1 MDPVELLLHPVRLRL
16 VHAFAGG
23 RSLTTTQLAARLP
36 DVSQATVYRHV
47 ATLADAGIL
56 EVEGEQRVRGFVE
69 RRYRLRTAAAAITA
83 ERAAAAT
90 VDDHRRAF
98 ATAMAVLLAEYEQY
112 LDRPGADPAA
122 DMVGYRQHGVW
133 LIDEE
138 RARLIEGMRAAI
150 LPIIEHGPGDG
161 RRPYLLSPILFP
173 IAQAEPGDEA
183 AVQAEQ
189 RAEGR

>member
-23 RSLTTTQLAARLP
+23 RSLTTAQLAARLP

-69 RRYRLRTAAAAITA
+69 RHYRLRPAAAAITA
-83 ERAAAAT
+83 SRAAAASK
-90 VDDHRRAF
+90 DDHRRAF

-112 LDRPGADPAA
+112 LDRPDSDPAA
-122 DMVGYRQHGVW
+122 DLVGYRQHAIW
-133 LIDEE
+133 LSDDE
-138 RARLIEGMRAAI
+138 RTQLIEGMRAAI
-150 LPIIEHGPGDG
+150 LPIIEHGPGDD
-161 RRPYLLSPILFP
+161 RKPYLLSPILFP
-173 IAQAEPGDEA
+173 VTE
-183 AVQAEQ
+183 
-189 RAEGR
+189 

>member
-23 RSLTTTQLAARLP
+23 RSLTTAQLAARLP

-69 RRYRLRTAAAAITA
+69 RRFRLRREAAAVTA
-83 ERAAAAT
+83 ERAATAR

-98 ATAMAVLLAEYEQY
+98 ATAMAVLLAEYGQY

-122 DMVGYRQHGVW
+122 DQVGYRQHAVW
-133 LIDEE
+133 LTDEE
-138 RARLIEGMRAAI
+138 RSGLIEGMRAAI
-150 LPIIEHGPGDG
+150 VPIIGNEPGSG
-161 RRPYLLSPILFP
+161 RTPYLLSPILFP
-173 IAQAEPGDEA
+173 VAEPES
-183 AVQAEQ
+183 
-189 RAEGR
+189 

>member
-23 RSLTTTQLAARLP
+23 RSLTTAQLAARLP

-69 RRYRLRTAAAAITA
+69 RHYRLRREAATITA
-83 ERAAAAT
+83 SRAAAAT

-112 LDRPGADPAA
+112 LDRPGTDPAA
-122 DMVGYRQHGVW
+122 DQVGYRQHAIW
-133 LIDEE
+133 LTDDERE
-138 RARLIEGMRAAI
+138 RLIEGMRAAI
-150 LPIIEHGPGDG
+150 LPVITNPPADG
-161 RRPYLLSPILFP
+161 RTPYLLSPILFP
-173 IAQAEPGDEA
+173 VANDE
-183 AVQAEQ
+183 
-189 RAEGR
+189 